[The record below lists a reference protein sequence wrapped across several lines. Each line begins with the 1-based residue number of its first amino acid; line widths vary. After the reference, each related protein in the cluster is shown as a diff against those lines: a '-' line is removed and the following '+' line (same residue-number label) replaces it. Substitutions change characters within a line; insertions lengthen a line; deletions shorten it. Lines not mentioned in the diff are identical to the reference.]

1 MKDVNG
7 RVTLETRADLPP
19 TAISLGGTAWNR
31 TGSWKFLEPFYKDLT
46 PPCANA
52 CLTGLDVVAMMSA
65 VEAGRW
71 DDAARVVLDVNPF
84 PSVTGRACP
93 HPCEQPCN
101 RKAYGGGV
109 SIRAVERQVGDH
121 KLAADVRPEL
131 PPAVHPRVHVV
142 GSGPAGLSAAVALRR
157 LGHPVTVHEAAPEA
171 GGLLRY
177 GIPAYRVPTEV
188 VRAEVAWVRSL
199 GIEVKT
205 GHRLVRRELDALGP
219 TILAVGFGR
228 SRALGIPGEDL
239 PGVHDGLPLL
249 AAVRRGEPVRLGA
262 TAAVIGGG
270 NTALDVVRSLKRLGT
285 AGTVFYRR
293 TAREMPAFRHEVEE
307 AKEEGIAFEFLVAP
321 ERIEPAPGGRLRLTL
336 VRMELGPKDASGR
349 AKPVRKPGSEFTVEV
364 DAVVKALGEVLDE
377 EALPEGLATADGRI
391 TTDEGG
397 RAGEGLRFAAGDCAG
412 RLGATVSEAIRSGRL
427 AAHAM
432 HAALTGE
439 AVPAASPLA
448 DKGSDPEV
456 AKFKLL
462 HMARFAKAPPH
473 APPVADATTRAA
485 AFAPVEGG
493 LGEADARAEASRCF
507 KCGTCVE
514 CDVCYQLCPDI
525 AISKRPEGGY
535 AIDLAHCKGCGVCVE
550 ECPRAAV
557 HMRKSS

>member
-1 MKDVNG
+1 MKDVHG
-7 RVTLETRADLPP
+7 RVTLETRGDLPP

-31 TGSWKFLEPFYKDLT
+31 TGSWKFLEPFYKNLT
-46 PPCANA
+46 PPCAHA
-52 CLTGLDVVAMMSA
+52 CLTGLDIVAMMSA

-71 DDAARVVLDVNPF
+71 DDAVRVVMDVNPF
-84 PSVTGRACP
+84 PAITGRACP

-131 PPAVHPRVHVV
+131 PPTVHARVHVV
-142 GSGPAGLSAAVALRR
+142 GSGPAGLAAAVALRR

-177 GIPAYRVPTEV
+177 GIPAYRLPAEV
-188 VRAEVAWVRSL
+188 VRAEVAWVQRL
-199 GIEVKT
+199 GIEVRT
-205 GHRLVRRELDALGP
+205 GHRLARREIDALGP
-219 TILAVGFGR
+219 TLLAVGFGR
-228 SRALGIPGEDL
+228 SRPLGIPGEDL
-239 PGVHDGLPLL
+239 RGVHDGLPLL
-249 AAVRRGEPVRLGA
+249 AAIRRGEPVPVGG

-285 AGTVFYRR
+285 DATVWYRR
-293 TAREMPAFRHEVEE
+293 TAREMPAFRQEVEE
-307 AKEEGIAFEFLVAP
+307 AKEEGVPFEFLVAP
-321 ERIEPAPGGRLRLTL
+321 VRIEPAPGGRVRLTL

-349 AKPVRKPGSEFTVEV
+349 AKPVPKAGSEFAVEV

-377 EALPEGLATADGRI
+377 EALPAGVAAADGKVV
-391 TTDEGG
+391 TDDAWRTGDAE
-397 RAGEGLRFAAGDCAG
+397 RFAAGDCAG
-412 RLGATVSEAIRSGRL
+412 RFGYTVSEAVRSGRL

-432 HAALTGE
+432 HAQLTGE

-448 DKGSDPEV
+448 DQGADPEI
-456 AKFKLL
+456 AKFKML
-462 HMARFAKAPPH
+462 HLAHFAKEGAH
-473 APPVADATTRAA
+473 VPPVAAADARSAG
-485 AFAPVEGG
+485 FDPVEGA
-493 LGEADARAEASRCF
+493 LGTDAARAEAARCF

-514 CDVCYQLCPDI
+514 CDVCYQFCPDI
-525 AISKRPEGGY
+525 AIQKGPEGGY
-535 AIDLAHCKGCGVCVE
+535 TIDLAHCKGCGVCVE
-550 ECPRAAV
+550 ECPRAAI